1 MAANERLQN
10 LTRYTTAEALIAEAA
25 AAAVSCVADINM
37 CLCLNISS
45 LQERGKRHG
54 HGTHIQGCFKYQ
66 ISQQILGNHLLCL
79 PNGV

>member
-10 LTRYTTAEALIAEAA
+10 LTRYTTAEALIAEA

-54 HGTHIQGCFKYQ
+54 HGTHIQGCLSIKF
-66 ISQQILGNHLLCL
+66 
-79 PNGV
+79 PNKFWAIICFVCQMVFR

>member
-25 AAAVSCVADINM
+25 AAVSCVADINM

-45 LQERGKRHG
+45 LQEGVNDMAMGKHL
-54 HGTHIQGCFKYQ
+54 HKCFM
-66 ISQQILGNHLLCL
+66 
-79 PNGV
+79 